1 MSVGNVTQAV
11 TFDDS
16 VLTLVL
22 GSNLDLG
29 SNESRNGTGKTTII
43 NALSY
48 GLFGV
53 PLTSIK
59 KDNLINKTNS
69 KGMMVA
75 VEFEKDGHF
84 YKIERGR
91 KPNIFKFIVDAHE
104 TDNGTTD
111 EMQGEGR
118 NTQAEINKILGINST
133 LFKHIIALNTYTEP
147 FLALRAHEQRE
158 MIELILGVTQLS
170 EKAEVLN
177 EIIDLW
183 YELRAIREQI
193 VKEVKSNIKEEEF
206 RVKAQQEANAKI
218 EKTIADLERRT
229 TVWQKNWKK
238 EVDELTLG
246 IERLSKIDIE
256 HELKQHELLDEFN
269 EWINAKTQCKKEL
282 SLAEKAL
289 KHADNVRTSIL
300 NDLEQLKNKNCPLCK
315 QDLHTDGHE
324 TLIKQKE
331 KQLEDAQTQIDK
343 AQSEHDAATAANT
356 VIGHHKEKPSV
367 SYSNIQHAHDHKN
380 SLKNL
385 KEKLETKQKEEDPY
399 ADQIKSLK
407 ETAWTDVS
415 FDKLNELTDDL
426 THREFLK
433 DMLTKPDSYIR
444 KLIVEQNLKYLN
456 NKLQKYLLD
465 LGLPHSVKFL
475 NDLTVEITELGRD
488 LDFDNLSRG
497 ERNRLILG
505 LSWSFRDVFENLNH
519 PINLLCI
526 DELIDSGMDT
536 MGVEASMSVLKKMAR
551 ERNKNVFLVSH
562 KDELQ
567 SRVTDILQVTKEN
580 GFTTYETTKDFVLE

>member
-1 MSVGNVTQAV
+1 MLNIKTLSVKNFMSVGNVTQAV

-170 EKAEVLN
+170 EKAEVLK
-177 EIIDLW
+177 ESI
-183 YELRAIREQI
+183 
-193 VKEVKSNIKEEEF
+193 KEVKSNIKEEEF
-206 RVKAQQEANAKI
+206 RVKAQQEANARI

-238 EVDELTLG
+238 EVNELTLG

-269 EWINAKTQCKKEL
+269 EWINAKNQCKKEL

-300 NDLEQLKNKNCPLCK
+300 NDLEQLKNKSCPLCK

>member
-170 EKAEVLN
+170 EKAEVLK
-177 EIIDLW
+177 ESI
-183 YELRAIREQI
+183 
-193 VKEVKSNIKEEEF
+193 KEVKSNIKEEEF
-206 RVKAQQEANAKI
+206 RVKAQQEANARI

-269 EWINAKTQCKKEL
+269 EWINAKNQCKKEL

-300 NDLEQLKNKNCPLCK
+300 NDLEQLKNKSCPLCK
-315 QDLHTDGHE
+315 QDLHTNGHE

>member
-1 MSVGNVTQAV
+1 MLNIKTLSVKNFMSVGNVTQAV

-170 EKAEVLN
+170 EKAEVLK
-177 EIIDLW
+177 ESI
-183 YELRAIREQI
+183 
-193 VKEVKSNIKEEEF
+193 KEVKSNIKEEEF

-367 SYSNIQHAHDHKN
+367 SYTNIQHAHDHKN

>member
-170 EKAEVLN
+170 EKAEVLK
-177 EIIDLW
+177 ESI
-183 YELRAIREQI
+183 
-193 VKEVKSNIKEEEF
+193 KEVKSNIKEEEF
-206 RVKAQQEANAKI
+206 RVKAQQEANARI

-238 EVDELTLG
+238 EVNELTLG

-269 EWINAKTQCKKEL
+269 EWINAKNQCKKEL

-300 NDLEQLKNKNCPLCK
+300 NDLEQLKNKSCPLCK

>member
-1 MSVGNVTQAV
+1 MLNIKTLSVKNFMSVGNVTQAV

-170 EKAEVLN
+170 EKAEVLK
-177 EIIDLW
+177 ESI
-183 YELRAIREQI
+183 
-193 VKEVKSNIKEEEF
+193 KEVKSNIKEEEF

-300 NDLEQLKNKNCPLCK
+300 NDLEQLKNKSCPLCK

>member
-1 MSVGNVTQAV
+1 MLNIKTLSVKNFMSVGNVTQAV

-170 EKAEVLN
+170 EKAEVLK
-177 EIIDLW
+177 ESI
-183 YELRAIREQI
+183 
-193 VKEVKSNIKEEEF
+193 KEVKSNIKEEEF
-206 RVKAQQEANAKI
+206 RVKAQQEANARI

-269 EWINAKTQCKKEL
+269 EWINAKNQCKKEL

-300 NDLEQLKNKNCPLCK
+300 NDLEQLKNKSCPLCK

-367 SYSNIQHAHDHKN
+367 SYTNIQHAHDHKN

>member
-1 MSVGNVTQAV
+1 MLNIKTLSVKNFMSVGNVTQAV

-170 EKAEVLN
+170 EKAEVLK
-177 EIIDLW
+177 ESI
-183 YELRAIREQI
+183 
-193 VKEVKSNIKEEEF
+193 KEVKSNIKEEEF

>member
-1 MSVGNVTQAV
+1 MLNIKTLSVKNFMSIGNVTQAV

-16 VLTLVL
+16 MLTLVL
-22 GSNLDLG
+22 GNNLDLG

-48 GLFGV
+48 ALFGV

-59 KDNLINKTNS
+59 KDNLINKTNA
-69 KGMMVA
+69 KGMMCA
-75 VEFEKDGHF
+75 VEFEKDGHL

-118 NTQAEINKILGINST
+118 NTQAEINKVLGINGT
-133 LFKHIIALNTYTEP
+133 LFKHLIALNTYTEP

-170 EKAEVLN
+170 EKADVLK
-177 EIIDLW
+177 ETI
-183 YELRAIREQI
+183 
-193 VKEVKSNIKEEEF
+193 KEVKSNIKEEEF
-206 RVKAQQEANAKI
+206 KVKAQQEANAKI

-229 TVWQKNWKK
+229 TIWNKNQDK
-238 EVDELTLG
+238 EISDLQLG
-246 IERLSKIDIE
+246 IDRLSKIDIE
-256 HELKQHELLDEFN
+256 KELKQHELLDEFN
-269 EWINAKTQCKKEL
+269 AWITAKTATKKEL

-289 KHADNVRTSIL
+289 KHSDNVRTSIL
-300 NDLEQLKNKNCPLCK
+300 SDLEQLKNKSCPLCK
-315 QDLHTDGHE
+315 QDLHSNGHG

-331 KQLEDAQTQIDK
+331 KQLKDANEQVDK
-343 AQSEHDAATAANT
+343 AQSDHESATAASVVLGN
-356 VIGHHKEKPSV
+356 HMEKPHV
-367 SYSNIQHAHDHKN
+367 SYGNIQHAYEHKSN
-380 SLKNL
+380 LENL
-385 KEKLETKQKEEDPY
+385 KEKLETKQKETDPY
-399 ADQIKSLK
+399 AEQIENLK
-407 ETAWTDVS
+407 DSAWTDVS
-415 FDKLNELTDDL
+415 FKKLNELTDDL

-456 NKLQKYLLD
+456 SKLQKYLLD
-465 LGLPHSVKFL
+465 LGLPHNVKFK
-475 NDLTVEITELGRD
+475 NDLDVEITELGRD

-505 LSWSFRDVFENLNH
+505 LSWAFRDVFENLNH

-536 MGVEASMSVLKKMAR
+536 MGVEASMAVLKKMSR

-580 GFTTYETTKDFVLE
+580 GFTTYEVTKDFVLE

>member
-1 MSVGNVTQAV
+1 MLNIKTLSVKNFMSVGNVTQAV

-16 VLTLVL
+16 MLTLVL

-118 NTQAEINKILGINST
+118 NTQAEINKILGINGT

-170 EKAEVLN
+170 EKAEVLK
-177 EIIDLW
+177 ESI
-183 YELRAIREQI
+183 
-193 VKEVKSNIKEEEF
+193 KEVKSKIKEEEF
-206 RVKAQQEANAKI
+206 RVKAQQEANARI

-238 EVDELTLG
+238 EVEELKLG

-300 NDLEQLKNKNCPLCK
+300 NDLEQLKNKSCPLCK
-315 QDLHTDGHE
+315 QELHTNGHE
-324 TLIKQKE
+324 TLINQKE

-415 FDKLNELTDDL
+415 FDTLNELTDDL

-519 PINLLCI
+519 PVNLLCI

-536 MGVEASMSVLKKMAR
+536 MGVEASMAVLKKMSR

>member
-1 MSVGNVTQAV
+1 MLNIKTLSVKNFMSVGNVTQAV

-170 EKAEVLN
+170 EKAEVLK
-177 EIIDLW
+177 ESI
-183 YELRAIREQI
+183 
-193 VKEVKSNIKEEEF
+193 KEVKSNIKEEEF

-269 EWINAKTQCKKEL
+269 EWINAKNQCKKEL

-300 NDLEQLKNKNCPLCK
+300 NDLEQLKNKSCPLCK

>member
-1 MSVGNVTQAV
+1 MLNIKTLSVKNFMSVGNVTQAV

-170 EKAEVLN
+170 EKAEVLK
-177 EIIDLW
+177 ESI
-183 YELRAIREQI
+183 
-193 VKEVKSNIKEEEF
+193 KEVKSNIKEEEF
-206 RVKAQQEANAKI
+206 RVKAQQEANARI

-238 EVDELTLG
+238 EVNELTLG

-269 EWINAKTQCKKEL
+269 EWINAKNQCKKEL

-300 NDLEQLKNKNCPLCK
+300 NDLEQLKNKSCPLCK
-315 QDLHTDGHE
+315 QDLHTNGHE
-324 TLIKQKE
+324 TSIKQKE
-331 KQLEDAQTQIDK
+331 KQLEDVQTQIDK

-367 SYSNIQHAHDHKN
+367 SYTNIQHAHDHKN

>member
-170 EKAEVLN
+170 EKAEVLK
-177 EIIDLW
+177 ESI
-183 YELRAIREQI
+183 
-193 VKEVKSNIKEEEF
+193 KEVKSNIKEEEF

-300 NDLEQLKNKNCPLCK
+300 NDLEQLKNKSCPLCK

>member
-170 EKAEVLN
+170 EKAEVLK
-177 EIIDLW
+177 ESI
-183 YELRAIREQI
+183 
-193 VKEVKSNIKEEEF
+193 KEVKSNIKEEEF
-206 RVKAQQEANAKI
+206 RVKAQQEANARI

-238 EVDELTLG
+238 EVNELTLG

-300 NDLEQLKNKNCPLCK
+300 NDLEQLKNKSCPLCK
-315 QDLHTDGHE
+315 QDLHTNGHE

-367 SYSNIQHAHDHKN
+367 SYTNIQHAHDHKN

>member
-16 VLTLVL
+16 MLTLVL

-170 EKAEVLN
+170 EKAEVLK
-177 EIIDLW
+177 ESI
-183 YELRAIREQI
+183 
-193 VKEVKSNIKEEEF
+193 KEVKSNIKEEEF

-300 NDLEQLKNKNCPLCK
+300 NDLEQLKNKSCPLCK

>member
-1 MSVGNVTQAV
+1 MLNIKTLSVKNFMSVGNVTQAV

-170 EKAEVLN
+170 EKAEVLK
-177 EIIDLW
+177 ESI
-183 YELRAIREQI
+183 
-193 VKEVKSNIKEEEF
+193 KEVKSNIKEEEF
-206 RVKAQQEANAKI
+206 RVKAQQEANARI

-238 EVDELTLG
+238 EVNELTLG

-300 NDLEQLKNKNCPLCK
+300 NDLEQLKNKSCPLCK
-315 QDLHTDGHE
+315 QDLHTNGHE

-367 SYSNIQHAHDHKN
+367 SYTNIQHAHDHKN

>member
-170 EKAEVLN
+170 EKAEVLK
-177 EIIDLW
+177 ESI
-183 YELRAIREQI
+183 
-193 VKEVKSNIKEEEF
+193 KEVKSNIKEEEF

>member
-1 MSVGNVTQAV
+1 MLNIKTLSVKNFMSVGNVTQAV

-170 EKAEVLN
+170 EKAEVLK
-177 EIIDLW
+177 ESI
-183 YELRAIREQI
+183 
-193 VKEVKSNIKEEEF
+193 KEVKSNIKEEEF
-206 RVKAQQEANAKI
+206 RVKAQQEANARI

-300 NDLEQLKNKNCPLCK
+300 NDLEQLKNKSCPLCK

>member
-1 MSVGNVTQAV
+1 MLNIKTLSVKNFMSVGNVTQAV

-170 EKAEVLN
+170 EKAEVLK
-177 EIIDLW
+177 ESI
-183 YELRAIREQI
+183 
-193 VKEVKSNIKEEEF
+193 KEVKSNIKEEEF

-238 EVDELTLG
+238 EVNELTLG

-269 EWINAKTQCKKEL
+269 EWINAKNQCKKEL

-300 NDLEQLKNKNCPLCK
+300 NDLEQLKNKSCPLCK
-315 QDLHTDGHE
+315 QDLHTNGHE

>member
-1 MSVGNVTQAV
+1 MLNIKTLSVKNFMSVGNVTQAV

-170 EKAEVLN
+170 EKAEVLK
-177 EIIDLW
+177 ESI
-183 YELRAIREQI
+183 
-193 VKEVKSNIKEEEF
+193 KEVKSNIKEEEF
-206 RVKAQQEANAKI
+206 RVKAQQEANARI

-238 EVDELTLG
+238 EVNELTLG

-269 EWINAKTQCKKEL
+269 EWINAKNQCKKEL

-300 NDLEQLKNKNCPLCK
+300 NDLEQLKNKSCPLCK

-367 SYSNIQHAHDHKN
+367 SYTNIQHAHDHKN

>member
-1 MSVGNVTQAV
+1 MLNIKTLSVKNFMSVGNVTQAV

-170 EKAEVLN
+170 EKAEVLK
-177 EIIDLW
+177 ESI
-183 YELRAIREQI
+183 
-193 VKEVKSNIKEEEF
+193 KEVKSNIKEEEF
-206 RVKAQQEANAKI
+206 RVKAQQEANARI

-238 EVDELTLG
+238 EVNELTLG

-269 EWINAKTQCKKEL
+269 EWINAKNQCKKEL

-300 NDLEQLKNKNCPLCK
+300 NDLEQLKNKSCPLCK
-315 QDLHTDGHE
+315 QDLHTNGHE

-367 SYSNIQHAHDHKN
+367 SYTNIQHAHDHKN